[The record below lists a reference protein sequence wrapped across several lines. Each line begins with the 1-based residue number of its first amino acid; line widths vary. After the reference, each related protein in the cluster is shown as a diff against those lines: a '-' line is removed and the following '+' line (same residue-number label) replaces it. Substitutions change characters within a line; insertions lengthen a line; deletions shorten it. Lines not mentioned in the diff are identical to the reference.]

1 MDPLTQALLSETF
14 PKPGYALKLLDY
26 PAQGQATYMC
36 VNNIQIS
43 QYDYIPTSSGAP
55 VTVVGGTPSTYT
67 KNQMNQL
74 LPLTGHIYLVIPTI
88 MPYDALYQAASVP
101 AGGAGAIITGQDANT
116 RVLNFTTPSTSAAFF
131 LARESLRMRLHQPA
145 AIPWWGLDSQQDGG
159 AIDWLMSSPEAPN
172 PAFMWAITDQ
182 FQTGTVVQLQFEMP
196 ANNLLATVGAPIA
209 ARFYMGFVSYKR
221 LDAAPKYYDVIPTYP
236 PQQGQQAQS
245 SPSAQISQAAMSNP
259 RALA

>member
-101 AGGAGAIITGQDANT
+101 AGGAYHDKLVADHYLEGAPGAHR
-116 RVLNFTTPSTSAAFF
+116 RVRGA
-131 LARESLRMRLHQPA
+131 LARDNLGLRKR
-145 AIPWWGLDSQQDGG
+145 S
-159 AIDWLMSSPEAPN
+159 EER
-172 PAFMWAITDQ
+172 
-182 FQTGTVVQLQFEMP
+182 VVLFG
-196 ANNLLATVGAPIA
+196 NKVLAQ
-209 ARFYMGFVSYKR
+209 RHK
-221 LDAAPKYYDVIPTYP
+221 
-236 PQQGQQAQS
+236 
-245 SPSAQISQAAMSNP
+245 PSE
-259 RALA
+259 